1 MIYHYDI
8 PLLDD
13 YNYLVGGF
21 NPSEKYESQLGWWH
35 PIYEMENKSH
45 VWNHQPVQLF
55 DVKWVWIAWRPDL
68 TFIPPDDGLVGTDSH
83 FGPKWSV

>member
-1 MIYHYDI
+1 MIYHCDIPLLYTIIKYHYDI

-35 PIYEMENKSH
+35 PIYEMEKIKIMFETIN
-45 VWNHQPVQLF
+45 Q
-55 DVKWVWIAWRPDL
+55 
-68 TFIPPDDGLVGTDSH
+68 
-83 FGPKWSV
+83 